1 MNGVSF
7 IFAVLGL
14 MAVFDYHNATSIPN
28 MYSLHSWIG
37 MGTVVL
43 FSCQVRPSQLVKN
56 MNKGKLVK
64 LIMEKLIEKD
74 KNISKYKWLQQDLNR
89 QPQLVCLAKLLSVHL
104 RTKWLWVWIPLQP
117 FKLQISRLFLADSV
131 TFTDEIVHGKL

>member
-1 MNGVSF
+1 
-7 IFAVLGL
+7 

-56 MNKGKLVK
+56 MNKGKLIK

-74 KNISKYKWLQQDLNR
+74 ENISKYKWLQQDLKST
-89 QPQLVCLAKLLSVHL
+89 A
-104 RTKWLWVWIPLQP
+104 TTG
-117 FKLQISRLFLADSV
+117 LF
-131 TFTDEIVHGKL
+131 G